1 MRLPFKE
8 FTAFTQLPDYKD
20 RRGTLTRVFFIW
32 QKKLGQGEESVSD
45 RKTVRADTENL
56 PRLGAR

>member
-20 RRGTLTRVFFIW
+20 RRGTLSRVFLSGRKSW
-32 QKKLGQGEESVSD
+32 GRGENQFQTE
-45 RKTVRADTENL
+45 KQLRADTENL
-56 PRLGAR
+56 PRLGSR